1 MKPTTYTFDIPTPCH
16 EKWINMDQRPNGR
29 FCQTCQKTVID
40 FSNKSDREVAAYFQK
55 TNENVCGKF
64 RQDQLRR
71 PVHFEQAKTLG
82 RRLRALGLLVP
93 GLLVGGAAT
102 GQNLEKPLT
111 EQLEIDHSLSLL
123 GYVSPQPIKRVKG
136 VVKNEY
142 GDPLIGVTVMVKN
155 TALGTVTD
163 INGEYEINVPI
174 PQNGS
179 DAALEFS
186 YTGFHSVEVHISLN
200 SIEGN
205 NVVMSV
211 NPVMT
216 EGQWTGLLGV
226 VAVRRDQTLYNIVKN
241 KIQHL
246 SYTIHSYL
254 KEKRKEK
261 TAKKLI
267 EKKEENNIEI
277 PENKSEQ
284 LIKKENNYA
293 GKIFPNPFSQQINI
307 EINCPKNEP
316 LNIRLLD
323 LNGRIIFSQKYDA
336 GKGGNTISI
345 SPNLQNMAAANY
357 MLEISGADGLYLAE
371 MVVYSNGN

>member
-1 MKPTTYTFDIPTPCH
+1 MKSTTYTFDIPTPCH
-16 EKWINMDQRPNGR
+16 EKWINMDQRTDGR
-29 FCQTCQKTVID
+29 FCHSCQKTVID

-55 TNENVCGKF
+55 TGGQVCGKF
-64 RQDQLRR
+64 RQDQLQR
-71 PVHFEQAKTLG
+71 PVHFEQPKTFG
-82 RRLRALGLLVP
+82 GRLRALGLLVP

-111 EQLEIDHSLSLL
+111 EQLEIDHSPSLL
-123 GYVSPQPIKRVKG
+123 GYVSPQPFKRVKG
-136 VVKNEY
+136 VVKEDNGY
-142 GDPLIGVTVMVKN
+142 PLIGVTVLIKN

-179 DAALEFS
+179 DAVLEFS
-186 YTGFHSVEVHISLN
+186 YTGFHKVEVHISLN
-200 SIEGN
+200 STEGN

-211 NPVMT
+211 NPVLM
-216 EGQWTGLLGV
+216 EGMLVGEIVITG
-226 VAVRRDQTLYNIVKN
+226 DQTLYSIIRYKIKN
-241 KIQHL
+241 L
-246 SYTIHSYL
+246 SYAIRSYF

-261 TAKKLI
+261 AAKELI
-267 EKKEENNIEI
+267 EKKAENNIEI

-284 LIKKENNYA
+284 LIKKENNYV

-336 GKGGNTISI
+336 VKGENKITV
-345 SPNLQNMAAANY
+345 SPNLQNTAAANY
-357 MLEISGADGLYLAE
+357 MLEISGVGGLYLAE
-371 MVVYSNGN
+371 ILVYTSGN